1 MDKATGKLFIVDGN
15 EVTSEVTFT
24 PTEPSGTVDVL
35 FTFDS
40 KYIKTETNIVVF
52 ESIYKDGTE
61 LAVHADIDD
70 IDQTV
75 TVKIPEIKTMA
86 EIKGKKKVTATKKIT
101 VVDTVSYTNLTVGKE
116 YELKGVLMDNATG
129 KPYMVDGKE
138 VVSVVKF
145 TPTESNGTVDVK
157 FTFNGSGI
165 NKTTELVVFETL
177 YRDGV
182 ELTSQ
187 TSSHYR
193 QPPTVKRDPTQLV
206 KALLETSNVEYQTAE
221 NTPDDRAA
229 YFDTETST
237 LYIKEGVGDG
247 TKLFQEI
254 ACELAIA
261 EIYFNS
267 EEFSRVE
274 AQFPAQCASYM
285 ICQKYGVD
293 TKGIDV
299 AKTPLHWK
307 AMKNQDIRSELTMA
321 RDSLNEISTKLYF
334 ELNKDKAPREQDA
347 R

>member
-1 MDKATGKLFIVDGN
+1 MANYKTQQSRKSKTNGKTYSKEEYAQHKEQERNEAYAMADDAISKLVDNPEHLMAYLDTQARFDRYSVTNALLITAQNPNAVQLKDYKEWSDTGAQVKRGAKSISIL
-15 EVTSEVTFT
+15 
-24 PTEPSGTVDVL
+24 EPVE
-35 FTFDS
+35 F
-40 KYIKTETNIVVF
+40 NR
-52 ESIYKDGTE
+52 KDGSTG
-61 LAVHADIDD
+61 
-70 IDQTV
+70 V
-75 TVKIPEIKTMA
+75 TYNV
-86 EIKGKKKVTATKKIT
+86 KKV
-101 VVDTVSYTNLTVGKE
+101 
-116 YELKGVLMDNATG
+116 
-129 KPYMVDGKE
+129 
-138 VVSVVKF
+138 F
-145 TPTESNGTVDVK
+145 DV
-157 FTFNGSGI
+157 
-165 NKTTELVVFETL
+165 
-177 YRDGV
+177 
-182 ELTSQ
+182 SQ
-187 TSSHYR
+187 TSYHYR

-229 YFDTETST
+229 FFDTETST

-247 TKLFQEI
+247 TKLFQEV
-254 ACELAIA
+254 ASELAIA

-321 RDSLNEISTKLYF
+321 RDSLNEISTRLYF

>member
-1 MDKATGKLFIVDGN
+1 MANYKTQQSRKSKTYGKTYSKEEYAQHKEQERNEAYAMADDAISKLVDNPEHLMAYLDTQARFDRYSVTNALLITAQNPNAVQLKDYKEWSDTGAQVKRGAKSISIL
-15 EVTSEVTFT
+15 
-24 PTEPSGTVDVL
+24 EPVE
-35 FTFDS
+35 F
-40 KYIKTETNIVVF
+40 NR
-52 ESIYKDGTE
+52 KDGSTG
-61 LAVHADIDD
+61 VIYN
-70 IDQTV
+70 V
-75 TVKIPEIKTMA
+75 
-86 EIKGKKKVTATKKIT
+86 KKV
-101 VVDTVSYTNLTVGKE
+101 
-116 YELKGVLMDNATG
+116 
-129 KPYMVDGKE
+129 
-138 VVSVVKF
+138 F
-145 TPTESNGTVDVK
+145 DV
-157 FTFNGSGI
+157 
-165 NKTTELVVFETL
+165 
-177 YRDGV
+177 
-182 ELTSQ
+182 SQ

-247 TKLFQEI
+247 TKLFQEV

>member
-1 MDKATGKLFIVDGN
+1 MANYKTQQSRKSKTYGKTYSKEEYAQHKEQERNKAYAMADDAISKLVDNPEHLMAYLDTQARFDRYSVTNALLITAQNPNAVQLKDYKEWSDTGVQVKRGAKSISIL
-15 EVTSEVTFT
+15 
-24 PTEPSGTVDVL
+24 EPVE
-35 FTFDS
+35 F
-40 KYIKTETNIVVF
+40 NR
-52 ESIYKDGTE
+52 KDGSTG
-61 LAVHADIDD
+61 
-70 IDQTV
+70 V
-75 TVKIPEIKTMA
+75 TYNV
-86 EIKGKKKVTATKKIT
+86 KKV
-101 VVDTVSYTNLTVGKE
+101 
-116 YELKGVLMDNATG
+116 
-129 KPYMVDGKE
+129 
-138 VVSVVKF
+138 F
-145 TPTESNGTVDVK
+145 DV
-157 FTFNGSGI
+157 
-165 NKTTELVVFETL
+165 
-177 YRDGV
+177 
-182 ELTSQ
+182 SQ

-193 QPPTVKRDPTQLV
+193 QPPTVKREPTQLV

-229 YFDTETST
+229 FFDTETST

-247 TKLFQEI
+247 TKLFQEV
-254 ACELAIA
+254 ASQLAIA

>member
-1 MDKATGKLFIVDGN
+1 MANYKTQQSRKSKTYGKTYSKEEYAQHKEQERNEAYAMADDAISKLVDNPEHLMAYLNTQARFDRYSVTNALLITAQNPNAVQLKDYKEWSDTGVQVKRGAKSISIL
-15 EVTSEVTFT
+15 
-24 PTEPSGTVDVL
+24 EPVE
-35 FTFDS
+35 F
-40 KYIKTETNIVVF
+40 NR
-52 ESIYKDGTE
+52 KDGSTG
-61 LAVHADIDD
+61 
-70 IDQTV
+70 V
-75 TVKIPEIKTMA
+75 TYNV
-86 EIKGKKKVTATKKIT
+86 KKV
-101 VVDTVSYTNLTVGKE
+101 
-116 YELKGVLMDNATG
+116 
-129 KPYMVDGKE
+129 
-138 VVSVVKF
+138 F
-145 TPTESNGTVDVK
+145 DV
-157 FTFNGSGI
+157 
-165 NKTTELVVFETL
+165 
-177 YRDGV
+177 
-182 ELTSQ
+182 SQ

-229 YFDTETST
+229 FFDTETST

-247 TKLFQEI
+247 TKLFQEV

-307 AMKNQDIRSELTMA
+307 AMNNQDIRSELTMA

>member
-1 MDKATGKLFIVDGN
+1 MANYKTQQSRKSKTYGKTYSKEEYAQHKEQERNEAYAMADDAISKLVDNPEHLMAYLDTQARFDRYSVTNALLITAQNPNAVQLKDYKEWSDTGAQVKRGAKSISIL
-15 EVTSEVTFT
+15 
-24 PTEPSGTVDVL
+24 EPVE
-35 FTFDS
+35 F
-40 KYIKTETNIVVF
+40 NR
-52 ESIYKDGTE
+52 KDGT
-61 LAVHADIDD
+61 
-70 IDQTV
+70 TGV
-75 TVKIPEIKTMA
+75 TYNV
-86 EIKGKKKVTATKKIT
+86 KKVFD
-101 VVDTVSYTNLTVGKE
+101 VRQTN
-116 YELKGVLMDNATG
+116 
-129 KPYMVDGKE
+129 
-138 VVSVVKF
+138 
-145 TPTESNGTVDVK
+145 
-157 FTFNGSGI
+157 
-165 NKTTELVVFETL
+165 
-177 YRDGV
+177 
-182 ELTSQ
+182 
-187 TSSHYR
+187 SHYR
-193 QPPTVKRDPTQLV
+193 QPQTVKRDPTQLV

-247 TKLFQEI
+247 TKLFQEV
-254 ACELAIA
+254 ASELAIA

-321 RDSLNEISTKLYF
+321 RDSLNEISTRLYF